1 MSAYRHRRERRLVQ
15 AYLDG
20 ELQGAPAR
28 AAAEH
33 LGLCFDCSSAAETQQ
48 LVLASLRRLAAQ
60 VTPPLAAMRL
70 RRYGRDLVRH
80 G

>member
-20 ELQGAPAR
+20 ELEGAPAR
-28 AAAEH
+28 AAARH
-33 LGLCFDCSSAAETQQ
+33 LDLCFDCSRAAETQQ
-48 LVLASLRRLAAQ
+48 LVVRSLRRLTAR
-60 VTPPLAAMRL
+60 VTPSLAALRL
-70 RRYGRDLVRH
+70 RRYGRDLARH